1 MYLTERFFVENKNFF
16 SLIIKNNNKK
26 PTSYKYFNKSFFIFD
41 NEILLSFLIIFLSDK
56 ILCKFIGKKARYYQL
71 HTFINLLI
79 TFRIFTDIKNFFIDP
94 INAYRLIDNNL
105 DSYLIISLHFYHI
118 LIANSLNFIEIIHH
132 LIFVAFGVVPVIFY
146 INSNQIYLGYIA
158 CAGLPGVIE
167 YSLLTLLKNNKIS
180 LYTQKYCTA
189 YLYNYFRYPLA
200 LYGCYLNLTLWRF
213 NNILKNDNL
222 YISIYIN
229 ILLFINGSVFNQ
241 LTLKSYYNKNF
252 NFN

>member
-1 MYLTERFFVENKNFF
+1 MYLTERFFFEHKNFF
-16 SLIIKNNNKK
+16 SLITKNNNKK
-26 PTSYKYFNKSFFIFD
+26 NNYNYLDYTFFYIE
-41 NEILLSFLIIFLSDK
+41 NEILLSFFIIFLSDK
-56 ILCKFIGKKARYYQL
+56 ILCKFFGKKARYYQL
-71 HTFINLLI
+71 HSFINLLI
-79 TFRIFTDIKNFFIDP
+79 TYRIFPDIKNFFINP

-132 LIFVAFGVVPVIFY
+132 LLFVAFGVFPVIFY

-158 CAGLPGVIE
+158 CSGLPGVFE
-167 YSLLTLLKNNKIS
+167 YGLLSLLKNNKIS
-180 LYTQKYCTA
+180 LYTQKYYTV

-200 LYGCYLNLTLWRF
+200 LYGCYLNLTLWKY
-213 NNILKNDNL
+213 NNILKNDSL
-222 YISIYIN
+222 YMSIYIN

-241 LTLKSYYNKNF
+241 ITLKSYYNKNF

>member
-1 MYLTERFFVENKNFF
+1 MYLTERFFFEHKNFF
-16 SLIIKNNNKK
+16 SLITKNNNKK
-26 PTSYKYFNKSFFIFD
+26 NNYNYLDYTIFYIE
-41 NEILLSFLIIFLSDK
+41 NEILLSFLIIFLLDK
-56 ILCKFIGKKARYYQL
+56 ILCKFFGKKARYYQL
-71 HTFINLLI
+71 HSFINLLI
-79 TFRIFTDIKNFFIDP
+79 TYRIFPDIKNFFISP

-118 LIANSLNFIEIIHH
+118 LIANSLNFIEILHH
-132 LIFVAFGVVPVIFY
+132 LIFVALGVFPVIFY

-158 CAGLPGVIE
+158 CAGLPGVFE
-167 YSLLTLLKNNKIS
+167 YGLLSLLKNNKIS
-180 LYTQKYCTA
+180 LYTQKYYTA

-200 LYGCYLNLTLWRF
+200 LYGCYLNLTLWKY
-213 NNILKNDNL
+213 NNILKNDNF
-222 YISIYIN
+222 YMSIYIN